1 MNSNPLTSIQTEKKN
16 QTKNHNQPKNPEILT
31 LGRVIS
37 YSAVIKR
44 WAAGEGEG
52 AHSARTGNT
61 NVTHQEYSP
70 RERLF
75 S

>member
-1 MNSNPLTSIQTEKKN
+1 MNSNPLTSIQTENKLKKPKKTTTN
-16 QTKNHNQPKNPEILT
+16 QKT
-31 LGRVIS
+31 LKFLLWVIS

-61 NVTHQEYSP
+61 NVSHQEYSP